1 MLLQLGLLILKV
13 MMLPPDGIGINEQ
26 TNILSV
32 LTPYVPSTFFN
43 SSCNAV
49 INNALIPRQS
59 EIFWDL
65 DYQSNAI
72 QAVNQQVIISASQQG
87 TTLPKA
93 FVQDYNWYCQGIK
106 NSHYLGASSTAN
118 DFNLPATEG
127 GYGQLPVVQSE
138 GYYFA
143 FFNWVGGTSPEWGNN
158 LEDRSAVNIRYYID
172 ENANVIEPI
181 NDSNGINLSI
191 VQQNFEQDSNAI
203 LSFNDTQ
210 GTTAQFSN
218 LEGLHPIFKSGQRI
232 DPIIYTQTSSIGSNP
247 SLSNLG
253 GGYTGSINFVQG
265 DQAGQSI
272 PDFTLKSYSDGL
284 SWSVAIQPNFPNV
297 VNSGS
302 AVTFVT
308 DKVYTIGGTS
318 PQGPPIVTL
327 NFEAVVYRDGAQNKG
342 VTFQW
347 YKNGTT
353 PVGIPSVWNVA
364 TEPIFNIN
372 LSGIS
377 NAVATDTFQLKINS
391 IGPPPG
397 SGIIDAGPLEIT
409 TDSYIQVTQSP
420 STNLGPVTTFWQL
433 NGATPTN
440 KIKARSG
447 LKAVY
452 GQRQTDIT
460 SSGFNPITNNFIVQV
475 GDEIRFQGT
484 ETQTY
489 YISNVDTTGGDVIL
503 TLDRNITLTTT
514 DQLAYFLL
522 RRYVNDP
529 SYILLSVDKPAGG
542 TSTGILTPEY
552 FYGETANKVNSILKT
567 LKAEQLLD

>member
-1 MLLQLGLLILKV
+1 
-13 MMLPPDGIGINEQ
+13 
-26 TNILSV
+26 
-32 LTPYVPSTFFN
+32 
-43 SSCNAV
+43 
-49 INNALIPRQS
+49 
-59 EIFWDL
+59 
-65 DYQSNAI
+65 
-72 QAVNQQVIISASQQG
+72 
-87 TTLPKA
+87 
-93 FVQDYNWYCQGIK
+93 
-106 NSHYLGASSTAN
+106 
-118 DFNLPATEG
+118 
-127 GYGQLPVVQSE
+127 
-138 GYYFA
+138 
-143 FFNWVGGTSPEWGNN
+143 
-158 LEDRSAVNIRYYID
+158 
-172 ENANVIEPI
+172 
-181 NDSNGINLSI
+181 
-191 VQQNFEQDSNAI
+191 

-232 DPIIYTQTSSIGSNP
+232 DPIIYTQTSSIGSN
-247 SLSNLG
+247 STLSNLG

-272 PDFTLKSYSDGL
+272 PDFTLKAYSDGTG
-284 SWSVAIQPNFPNV
+284 WSVAIQPDFPNV
-297 VNSGS
+297 VNIGNG
-302 AVTFVT
+302 ATFPSPYRA
-308 DKVYTIGGTS
+308 YTS
-318 PQGPPIVTL
+318 SLDPQGPPITTL
-327 NFEAVVYRDGAQNKG
+327 NFDAVIYRDGAQNKG

-377 NAVATDTFQLKINS
+377 DAALDDTYQLKINS

-397 SGIIDAGPLEIT
+397 SGIIDPGPLEIT

-420 STNLGPVTTFWQL
+420 STNLGPVKRFWEL
-433 NGATPTN
+433 AYSPPTN
-440 KIKARSG
+440 RIRARASSG
-447 LKAVY
+447 LDIGLRDVY

-489 YISNVDTTGGDVIL
+489 YINNVSTAGGEVIL

-514 DQLAYFLL
+514 AQLAYFLL

-552 FYGETANKVNSILKT
+552 FYGETANKVDSILKT